1 MHQIIAAVL
10 LALCCNLAVAKTV
23 LIDVRTPEEF
33 ATGHIEGALNI
44 DYQVIGQRIG
54 MAGIAKD
61 DDIILYC
68 RSGRRS
74 SIALETLKGMGYKK
88 LQNYGG
94 IEDARK
100 KLCSTGQKQKA
111 C

>member
-1 MHQIIAAVL
+1 MHKFIFSAL
-10 LALCCNLAVAKTV
+10 LGLACTGAFAKTV

-33 ATGHIEGALNI
+33 AAGHIDGALNI

-54 MAGIAKD
+54 MAGVAKD
-61 DDIILYC
+61 DEVILYC

-74 SIALETLKGMGYKK
+74 GVALETLKGMGYQK

-94 IEDARK
+94 MDDARK
-100 KLCSTGQKQKA
+100 KICSSGQKNKS